1 MKSNIYYNKLR
12 NLDNSFVDKSIPY
25 ITISNVNGQ
34 LSIPFDK
41 EGVAKKC
48 EIKGKKCQCQ
58 WTGKTAKE
66 IIQMWEDKATT
77 SREYGKKVDAYT
89 DCILN
94 EDGDALELYKLDNDI
109 EHDERLKVHIT
120 AFDEF
125 YERIMKSGDVQF
137 VGREIEVWNLIESN
151 ENKFYVKGRLDA
163 LFYNKR
169 TDTWIVIDWKS
180 NESIT
185 TRHNNFTE
193 HLLGPAKDLYAIDW
207 NTYTLQVYNYKEALL
222 QNYLPI
228 GTEPSHVQCMIVNL
242 PKAEYDNVD
251 AVLGKGQKYKAYMG
265 AFPYDEEK
273 INNIYEYAFKK
284 DRLTRKNKLEEENLH
299 ETKEESTNKENFDLF

>member
-1 MKSNIYYNKLR
+1 MENEYKKKLR
-12 NLDNSFVDKSIPY
+12 NTDNRFVDRSLSY
-25 ITISNVNGQ
+25 VTISAVNG
-34 LSIPFDK
+34 LITTPFDK

-48 EIKGKKCQCQ
+48 EEKGKKCQCQ

-66 IIQMWEDKATT
+66 IMQMWEDKASV

-94 EDGDALELYKLDNDI
+94 EDKLALEEYMLDNDV
-109 EHDERLKVHIT
+109 ENDERLKGHIT

-125 YERIMKSGDVQF
+125 YERIMKSGDVVF
-137 VGREIEVWNLIESN
+137 VGREIEVWNRVKVNDN
-151 ENKFYVKGRLDA
+151 EFYVKGRLDA

-185 TRHNNFTE
+185 TSGTKWTE
-193 HLLGPAKDLYAIDW
+193 HLLGPAKDLLAIDW

-222 QNYLPI
+222 QNYLPE

-242 PKAEYDNVD
+242 PKIEYDNDD

-265 AFPYDEEK
+265 AFPYDEQRMNR
-273 INNIYEYAFKK
+273 IFEYAYKK
-284 DRLTRKNKLEEENLH
+284 DQLNRKKKHEENEHSGKL
-299 ETKEESTNKENFDLF
+299 TKKQVEEFNLF

>member
-1 MKSNIYYNKLR
+1 MKSNIYYDKLR
-12 NLDNSFVDKSIPY
+12 NLDNSFIDRSIPY

-48 EIKGKKCQCQ
+48 EEKGKKCQCQ
-58 WTGKTAKE
+58 WTGKTAAD
-66 IIQMWEDKATT
+66 IIQMWEDKAAI
-77 SREYGKKVDAYT
+77 SREYGKKVDTYT
-89 DCILN
+89 DCVLN
-94 EDGDALELYKLDNDI
+94 EDVDALELYKLDNDI
-109 EHDERLKVHIT
+109 EHDERLKAHIT

-125 YERIMKSGDVQF
+125 YERIMKSGDVVF
-137 VGREIEVWNLIESN
+137 VGREIEVWNRIKTNN
-151 ENKFYVKGRLDA
+151 EEFYVKGRLDA

-185 TRHNNFTE
+185 TRHDKFTE

-242 PKAEYDNVD
+242 PKTEYDNSD

-265 AFPYDEEK
+265 AFPYDENR
-273 INNIYEYAFKK
+273 INGIFEYAYKK
-284 DRLTRKNKLEEENLH
+284 DKLTRKSK
-299 ETKEESTNKENFDLF
+299 KEEKQVASAMQKHDALEDFNLF

>member
-109 EHDERLKVHIT
+109 EHDERLK
-120 AFDEF
+120 
-125 YERIMKSGDVQF
+125 
-137 VGREIEVWNLIESN
+137 LIESN

-265 AFPYDEEK
+265 AFPYDEGK

-299 ETKEESTNKENFDLF
+299 KIKEESTNKENFDLF